1 MSNRVIL
8 VSVAAILGVAT
19 STAVADTTL
28 QFTTNQGDKPNWVM
42 IKDGMVRMVSSSP
55 QGEQVSIY
63 DNNRKTFTVLDD
75 KEKTYMVMDRNTVQ
89 EQAQSFKQMQQQ
101 MMAQMQERLKEMP
114 AEERQ
119 QMEEQ
124 MAKYGFGTG
133 AKKAP
138 QPQFTTRKAGR
149 TETVNGMQCEVY
161 ESLQDGKPVGQ
172 ACVASIQSL
181 GLSQADYNTLK
192 GMFAF
197 TRDMAAQFA
206 AAAGGP
212 MPPNPMSTFDNVE
225 GLPIKV
231 SGTGGEVMTLEGISH
246 NSLSPNYFGIPV
258 GYTRMDLSQPMG
270 GPQGQ
275 GGSQGQGGGPSGQ
288 GGYPGQGGGY
298 GGGGDSGGPG
308 PAGEGYSPYR

>member
-19 STAVADTTL
+19 TMAVADTTL
-28 QFTTNQGDKPNWVM
+28 QFTTNQGGKPNWVM

-55 QGEQVSIY
+55 QGEQISIY
-63 DNNRKTFTVLDD
+63 DNKRKAFTVLDD
-75 KEKTYMVMDRNTVQ
+75 KKKTYMVMDRNTVQ
-89 EQAQSFKQMQQQ
+89 KQAQRFKQMQQQ
-101 MMAQMQERLKEMP
+101 MMTQMQDRLKEMP
-114 AEERQ
+114 AEQRQ
-119 QMEEQ
+119 EMEQQ
-124 MAKYGFGTG
+124 MAKHGFGAG
-133 AKKAP
+133 AKNAP
-138 QPQFTTRKAGR
+138 QPQFSTHKTGR
-149 TETVNGMQCEVY
+149 TETVDSLQCEVY

-172 ACVASIQSL
+172 ACVASIQAL
-181 GLSQADYNTLK
+181 GLSQADYNTLQ

-206 AAAGGP
+206 SAAGGP

-246 NSLSPNYFGIPV
+246 DSLSPNYFGIPA
-258 GYTRMDLSQPMG
+258 GYSRMDMSQPMG
-270 GPQGQ
+270 GTQGQ
-275 GGSQGQGGGPSGQ
+275 EGHQPGQ

-298 GGGGDSGGPG
+298 G
-308 PAGEGYSPYR
+308 AEGYSGEPAPAGGEQRPYR